1 MVTHSTISISV
12 PLAHHRLSQVVP
24 SNGTAGENHLSTE
37 APVSTSG
44 PDDGLN
50 LFGNSS
56 AVPTPDQIQAE
67 CDPQIAGCL
76 HVISEHVNST
86 LNSWVLKSNFN
97 RSDVWVLIFSPS
109 EVYCGHVKTNEEI
122 ISKKQSMVIFY
133 IVNTG
138 KGEIKEKMN
147 VLPECSSWELHPILA
162 ITNLYKLYQRK
173 AMQPEGEFS
182 CLAHSLLS

>member
-1 MVTHSTISISV
+1 MILQSPICHRWELVRFWLVVTHSTISISV

-44 PDDGLN
+44 PDDGLH

-97 RSDVWVLIFSPS
+97 WSDVWVLIFSPS

-122 ISKKQSMVIFY
+122 ISKKA
-133 IVNTG
+133 VNG
-138 KGEIKEKMN
+138 NFLHCEHRERGNKRKD
-147 VLPECSSWELHPILA
+147 ECSTWVLFLGAPS
-162 ITNLYKLYQRK
+162 NLGNNKLI
-173 AMQPEGEFS
+173 
-182 CLAHSLLS
+182 